1 MRIDYLHDNFEIKE
15 TKLQMSAVARD
26 VDISKYQ
33 INSYSKM
40 AKFSTQLLK
49 CASIININ
57 NNTTMA

>member
-15 TKLQMSAVARD
+15 TKLQMSTVARD

-33 INSYSKM
+33 RNSYSKL

-57 NNTTMA
+57 NNIMA